1 MRRDERGEV
10 RVPTPKQHRG
20 APVVHLRQA
29 ESAVLLRDLD
39 PERAH
44 REEVVDVLL
53 RNFAGAI
60 DLVGVDVSLEIF
72 AAVP

>member
-1 MRRDERGEV
+1 M
-10 RVPTPKQHRG
+10 
-20 APVVHLRQA
+20 LRN
-29 ESAVLLRDLD
+29 LD

-60 DLVGVDVSLEIF
+60 DLVGIDVVVQIFLELAQKFLAGRAIF
-72 AAVP
+72 GALLGKGKMRSKS